1 MHRDITTSLP
11 DIRPTHCVVLSA
23 ILSQQ
28 VVARVLDVL
37 RRHQAPLLHMLAD
50 VRDDRWEIELFIRL
64 PANRHDHLF
73 ARLEAIVDVLA
84 VEVWSF
90 SS

>member
-1 MHRDITTSLP
+1 MM
-11 DIRPTHCVVLSA
+11 
-23 ILSQQ
+23 
-28 VVARVLDVL
+28 
-37 RRHQAPLLHMLAD
+37 RRHLIG
-50 VRDDRWEIELFIRL
+50 VTRL
-64 PANRHDHLF
+64 PANRHNYLF